1 MQAAA
6 PAGDPADDAPSDG
19 ERAAPSRAAP
29 AKGEVSRW
37 IHRAPDDKPLAVLF
51 AKELQDAAAEG
62 RSVVVMF
69 TADWCS
75 PCKAIKEF
83 VHESAVV
90 QGAMGR
96 GRLLY
101 IDVDEWRGPAHA
113 LIPGINPTKLPTLVR
128 VDGSGAQVVTC
139 YGSDL
144 GLLSEDSVASNL
156 KRMVEGLAPER
167 PFYADKPEL
176 ERELIGK
183 QAGAQTARTGGTA
196 EVEATIEE
204 ADGNAARIHLI
215 LRNHDGPRRWY
226 AIAESK
232 GALNEHPE
240 IAGWQQVRFGEHVRA
255 DFVRLLPKAPATGQ
269 PPVMVLPVAGYG
281 SIDLHGLKIAGAWH
295 KGDTLEVWE
304 LNRLGLDGQPHQFQM
319 KLPYHLDI
327 GHAGVQAVAGSN
339 PAVPVELA
347 LKRKLTVVLQ

>member
-1 MQAAA
+1 
-6 PAGDPADDAPSDG
+6 
-19 ERAAPSRAAP
+19 
-29 AKGEVSRW
+29 
-37 IHRAPDDKPLAVLF
+37 
-51 AKELQDAAAEG
+51 
-62 RSVVVMF
+62 MF

-90 QGAMGR
+90 QAAMDHGR
-96 GRLLY
+96 MLY

-128 VDGSGAQVVTC
+128 VDANGRQVITC

-156 KRMVEGLAPER
+156 KRLVAGQAPER

-183 QAGAQTARTGGTA
+183 QASAHTARTVGAT
-196 EVEATIEE
+196 ELEATIEE
-204 ADGNAARIHLI
+204 ADSNAARIHLI
-215 LRNHDGPRRWY
+215 VRNHDGPRRWY

-232 GALNEHPE
+232 GALSERPE
-240 IAGWQQVRFGEHVRA
+240 ISGWQQVRFGEHVRA
-255 DFVRLLPKAPATGQ
+255 DFIRLLPKAPATGQ
-269 PPVMVLPVAGYG
+269 PPIMVLPVAGYG
-281 SIDLHGLKIAGAWH
+281 SIDLHSLKIAGAWK
-295 KGDTLEVWE
+295 KGETIEIWE

-327 GHAGVQAVAGSN
+327 AHAGVQGVAASN

-347 LKRKLTVVLQ
+347 IKRKLTAVLQ